1 MGEKKEEEEKE
12 EEKAEEKEEEKEE
25 AKEEEKEEEP
35 KEPERSE
42 EEILAEVTKN
52 AEAGVALTAEE
63 KSCFFNNALTP
74 DMDEKELGRIFG
86 TFSLP
91 EKSEG
96 FDEVKFVWQNQA
108 KSEEYIKAWVKT
120 RKLNQRVEDLTPGT
134 WFNEQWTEWDKLLQ
148 NWKQVHTSAKDPANK
163 KKPEKKKAAA
173 KEEKKEDEKKEE
185 EKKENGEKDGET
197 AAAADGEDAKAAEGE
212 KEEKK
217 DDDK

>member
-1 MGEKKEEEEKE
+1 MGKEEEKE
-12 EEKAEEKEEEKEE
+12 EEKAEEKAEEKEE

-52 AEAGVALTAEE
+52 AEAGVELTAQE
-63 KSCFFNNALTP
+63 KSCFFNKALTP

-91 EKSEG
+91 DKAEG
-96 FDEVKFVWQNQA
+96 FDEVRYVWQNQA
-108 KSEEYIKAWVKT
+108 KSDEYLKAWVKT

-148 NWKQVHTSAKDPANK
+148 NWKHVHTTAKEAANK
-163 KKPEKKKAAA
+163 PKPEKKKKAAA
-173 KEEKKEDEKKEE
+173 KEDKEE
-185 EKKENGEKDGET
+185 EKKDAEK
-197 AAAADGEDAKAAEGE
+197 
-212 KEEKK
+212 KEE
-217 DDDK
+217 

>member
-1 MGEKKEEEEKE
+1 MGDAEMKDGEEAADADGEKKEEKEEAKE
-12 EEKAEEKEEEKEE
+12 EEKAEEKKEEEKEE

-91 EKSEG
+91 DKSEG
-96 FDEVKFVWQNQA
+96 FDEVKFVWQN
-108 KSEEYIKAWVKT
+108 
-120 RKLNQRVEDLTPGT
+120 
-134 WFNEQWTEWDKLLQ
+134 
-148 NWKQVHTSAKDPANK
+148 SAK
-163 KKPEKKKAAA
+163 
-173 KEEKKEDEKKEE
+173 
-185 EKKENGEKDGET
+185 
-197 AAAADGEDAKAAEGE
+197 
-212 KEEKK
+212 
-217 DDDK
+217 